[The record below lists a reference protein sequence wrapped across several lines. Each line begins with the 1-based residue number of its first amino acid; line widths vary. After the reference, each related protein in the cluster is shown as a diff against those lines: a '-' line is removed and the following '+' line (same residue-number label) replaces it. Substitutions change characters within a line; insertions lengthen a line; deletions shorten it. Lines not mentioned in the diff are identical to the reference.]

1 MGGAGARLTEKGSG
15 REFEGAAMLGEIGSQ
30 EEIHDVLRSGTLHMP
45 QIAFPYS
52 PAIGVLDNLITRKV
66 VHVIMRRR
74 PFLSDGS
81 QERLGISVSDYHV
94 HC

>member
-1 MGGAGARLTEKGSG
+1 
-15 REFEGAAMLGEIGSQ
+15 
-30 EEIHDVLRSGTLHMP
+30 
-45 QIAFPYS
+45 
-52 PAIGVLDNLITRKV
+52 
-66 VHVIMRRR
+66 MRRR